1 MRVRPLLDRGSLAEP
16 CLPPLEDP
24 PLPQYGPIP
33 SGRQA
38 GDVLPHG
45 RGTLASLGRAGRG
58 VAGGA
63 YGGGRLSRPKKMLPL
78 LGQEPREP
86 EVQKQPEAAL
96 GEADGCVD
104 DCCSGAEETLEA
116 PAETPRTRQPASIS
130 ETPEGGASLGPVER
144 TVVRVEGM
152 DCASCAATVEKR
164 VGQLPGVY
172 RAVVNF
178 AAGRLDAEHEPG
190 LALEEIEKAVRD
202 AGYEVQRAQ
211 EVERPPFWR
220 TPRAISVS
228 ASALLFAFGLALG
241 LAGGPEVASVGAY
254 LAAIVVGGVPIF
266 RAALAGLRARHMD
279 MNVLMSAAT
288 IGAVGIGEWA
298 EAASVVVLFAAGNAL
313 QVYAIDRTRGAVRT
327 LARLAPDEVLVRR
340 GGYENLVGAGEV
352 AVGET
357 VIVRPGERLALDGE
371 VVEGRTTV
379 DESPVTGES
388 TPVEKGPGDAVYS
401 GSLNGGG
408 GVVVRVLREASDST
422 LQRIA
427 RLVEEA
433 QATKAPAEQFVD
445 RFSRLYTP
453 IVVAAAIVLAVVP
466 PLLGGEFGT
475 WFYRAL
481 ALLIIACPC
490 ALVISTP
497 VTVVSGIGA
506 ASRRGILVKG
516 GAALEAAGRLKALAF
531 DKTGTLTEGRPVV
544 SRVVALDGHD
554 EAGAVRLAAALE
566 RRSEHPLAH
575 AILAT
580 AERYGAS
587 GIPPVINFRSVAGRG
602 AEGEVE
608 GRRYA
613 IGSPRL
619 FAEVGISLDGA
630 KAVLEEAEREG
641 ETPVV
646 LGDKNGPIAVFGLAD
661 ATRSEARATLESL
674 RSVGVNELVML
685 TGDAEGPAR
694 RTAEILGV
702 GYRAQLLPEQKVERV
717 RELVAEYGSV
727 GMVGDGVNDA
737 PALAASSVGFAMGA
751 AGTDVAL
758 ETADVA
764 LMQDDLPKLAEAV
777 RLSRSAE
784 RIIKQNV
791 VVSLLIKGLFVLL
804 APFGLVA
811 LWLAVLA
818 DMGTSIA
825 VTLNGL
831 RLFRRGRA

>member
-1 MRVRPLLDRGSLAEP
+1 M
-16 CLPPLEDP
+16 
-24 PLPQYGPIP
+24 
-33 SGRQA
+33 
-38 GDVLPHG
+38 
-45 RGTLASLGRAGRG
+45 
-58 VAGGA
+58 
-63 YGGGRLSRPKKMLPL
+63 SRPKKMLPV
-78 LGQEPREP
+78 LGQEE
-86 EVQKQPEAAL
+86 
-96 GEADGCVD
+96 
-104 DCCSGAEETLEA
+104 
-116 PAETPRTRQPASIS
+116 PAEQPTVPLTRKEPRA
-130 ETPEGGASLGPVER
+130 GATLDGAER

-164 VGQLPGVY
+164 VTALPGMR

-178 AAGRLDAEHEPG
+178 AAGRLDAEHDPG
-190 LALEEIEKAVRD
+190 LSLEEIEKAVRD
-202 AGYEVQRAQ
+202 AGYGVGRTEEMDRV
-211 EVERPPFWR
+211 PFWR
-220 TPRAISVS
+220 TPRAISVF
-228 ASALLFAFGLALG
+228 ASALLFALG
-241 LAGGPEVASVGAY
+241 LVLSLTDAPEAARIGAY
-254 LAAIVVGGVPIF
+254 LGAIVVGGLPIF
-266 RAALAGLRARHMD
+266 RAALAGIRARHLD

-288 IGAVGIGEWA
+288 VGAVGIGEWA

-313 QVYAIDRTRGAVRT
+313 QVYAIDRTRGAVRA
-327 LARLAPDEVLVRR
+327 LVRLAPDEVLVRK
-340 GGYENLVGAGEV
+340 GNAEV
-352 AVGET
+352 VVPADEIDVGET

-371 VVEGRTTV
+371 VVEGASAV
-379 DESPVTGES
+379 DEAPVTGES
-388 TPVEKGPGDAVYS
+388 VPVEKGPGDVVFS
-401 GSLNGGG
+401 GTLNGSGG
-408 GVVVRVLREASDST
+408 LLVRTTKRAGDST
-422 LQRIA
+422 LQRIV

-433 QATKAPAEQFVD
+433 QAKKAPAEQFVD
-445 RFSRLYTP
+445 RFSRVYTP
-453 IVVAAAIVLAVVP
+453 LVVAVAVVLAIAP
-466 PLLGGEFGT
+466 PLLGGSFGE

-554 EAGAVRLAAALE
+554 EAEAVRLAAALE

-575 AILAT
+575 AILTA
-580 AERYGAS
+580 AERYGEN
-587 GIPPVINFRSVAGRG
+587 GLPPVMGFRSVAGRG

-619 FAEVGISLDGA
+619 FAEVGVSLDGA
-630 KAVLEEAEREG
+630 KTALEEVERAG

-646 LGDKNGPIAVFGLAD
+646 LGDEDGPIAVFGLAD
-661 ATRSEARATLESL
+661 APRPDAKATLEAL
-674 RSVGVNELVML
+674 RSAGVGKLVML
-685 TGDAEGPAR
+685 TGDAEAPAR
-694 RTAEILGV
+694 RIAETLGV
-702 GYRAQLLPEQKVERV
+702 GYRAQLLPEQKVEAV
-717 RELVAEYGSV
+717 RDLVAEHGSA

-737 PALAASSVGFAMGA
+737 PALAAASVGFAMGA

-777 RLSRSAE
+777 VLSRSAE

-791 VVSLLIKGLFVLL
+791 LVSLLIKGLFVLL

>member
-1 MRVRPLLDRGSLAEP
+1 M
-16 CLPPLEDP
+16 
-24 PLPQYGPIP
+24 
-33 SGRQA
+33 
-38 GDVLPHG
+38 
-45 RGTLASLGRAGRG
+45 
-58 VAGGA
+58 
-63 YGGGRLSRPKKMLPL
+63 SRPKKMLPVV
-78 LGQEPREP
+78 GQVSPGAEAPREEAEACTDACCSDAASEAIVATPETREANP
-86 EVQKQPEAAL
+86 EVPQGDL
-96 GEADGCVD
+96 
-104 DCCSGAEETLEA
+104 
-116 PAETPRTRQPASIS
+116 
-130 ETPEGGASLGPVER
+130 ER
-144 TVVRVEGM
+144 TVVRVSGM

-164 VGQLPGVY
+164 VGQLPGMH

-178 AAGRLDAEHEPG
+178 AAARLDAEHDPG
-190 LALEEIEKAVRD
+190 LSLEQIEKAVRD
-202 AGYEVQRAQ
+202 AGYGVVKTGQ
-211 EVERPPFWR
+211 VERPPFWR
-220 TPRAISVS
+220 TPRAISVF
-228 ASALLFAFGLALG
+228 ASALLFALGLALG
-241 LAGGPEVASVGAY
+241 LAGAPEVARVGAY

-266 RAALAGLRARHMD
+266 RAAIAGIRARHLD

-288 IGAVGIGEWA
+288 VGAVGIGQWA

-313 QVYAIDRTRGAVRT
+313 QVYAIDRTRGAVQA
-327 LARLAPDEVLVRR
+327 LAGLAPDEVLVRR
-340 GGYENLVGAGEV
+340 GGSEKVVPADEV

-357 VIVRPGERLALDGE
+357 VVVRPGERLALDGE
-371 VVEGRTTV
+371 VVEGETTV

-388 TPVEKGPGDAVYS
+388 TPVEMGPGDAVYS
-401 GSLNGGG
+401 GSLNGSGG
-408 GVVVRVLREASDST
+408 LLVRVLREASDST
-422 LQRIA
+422 LQRIT

-445 RFSRLYTP
+445 RFSRVYTP
-453 IVVAAAIVLAVVP
+453 VVVAVAVVLTIVP

-544 SRVVALDGHD
+544 SSVVALDGRD
-554 EAGAVRLAAALE
+554 ETEALRLAAALE

-575 AILAT
+575 AILT
-580 AERYGAS
+580 AADGA
-587 GIPPVINFRSVAGRG
+587 GLPPVSDFRSVAGRG
-602 AEGEVE
+602 AEGVAD
-608 GRRYA
+608 GNRYL
-613 IGSPRL
+613 IGSARL
-619 FAEVGISLDGA
+619 FAERQIALDGA
-630 KAVLEEAEREG
+630 TEALEAVEVAG
-641 ETPVV
+641 ETPVI
-646 LGDKNGPIAVFGLAD
+646 LGNGEAPIAVFGIAD
-661 ATRSEARATLESL
+661 AVRPDARTTLKSL
-674 RSVGVNELVML
+674 REAGVKELVML
-685 TGDAEGPAR
+685 TGDAEAPAR
-694 RTAEILGV
+694 RIADELGV
-702 GYRAQLLPEQKVERV
+702 TYRAGLLPEQKVEAV
-717 RELVAEYGSV
+717 RELVHKHGDA
-727 GMVGDGVNDA
+727 GMVGDGVTDA

-777 RLSRSAE
+777 RLSRAAE

-791 VVSLLIKGLFVLL
+791 AVSILIKGLFVLL

>member
-1 MRVRPLLDRGSLAEP
+1 M
-16 CLPPLEDP
+16 
-24 PLPQYGPIP
+24 
-33 SGRQA
+33 
-38 GDVLPHG
+38 
-45 RGTLASLGRAGRG
+45 
-58 VAGGA
+58 
-63 YGGGRLSRPKKMLPL
+63 SRPKKMLPVV
-78 LGQEPREP
+78 GQAPPGSAAPQEAPTEEPD
-86 EVQKQPEAAL
+86 ACCGL
-96 GEADGCVD
+96 GE
-104 DCCSGAEETLEA
+104 DCCEGEA
-116 PAETPRTRQPASIS
+116 GLAAATPKTREANP
-130 ETPEGGASLGPVER
+130 ETPEDVPLDGLER

-152 DCASCAATVEKR
+152 DCASCAATVERR
-164 VGQLPGVY
+164 VGQLPGMH

-178 AAGRLDAEHEPG
+178 AAGRLDTQHDPG
-190 LALEEIEKAVRD
+190 LSLEQIKKAVRD
-202 AGYEVQRAQ
+202 AGYGVESAQ
-211 EVERPPFWR
+211 EAERPPFWR
-220 TPRAISVS
+220 TPRAVSVF
-228 ASALLFAFGLALG
+228 ASALLFVTGLALG
-241 LAGGPEVASVGAY
+241 LAGAPEVARVAAH
-254 LAAIVVGGVPIF
+254 LAAIAVGGVPIF
-266 RAALAGLRARHMD
+266 RAALAGLRAKHMD
-279 MNVLMSAAT
+279 MNVLMTAASV
-288 IGAVGIGEWA
+288 GAVAIGEWA
-298 EAASVVVLFAAGNAL
+298 EAAFVVVLFAAGNAL
-313 QVYAIDRTRGAVRT
+313 QVYAIDRTRGAVRA

-340 GGYENLVGAGEV
+340 GGSETLVPAGDV

-357 VIVRPGERLALDGE
+357 VVVRPGERLALDAE
-371 VVEGRTTV
+371 VAEGVTTV

-388 TPVEKGPGDAVYS
+388 TPVEKGPGDSVYS

-408 GVVVRVLREASDST
+408 GILVRVLREVSDST

-531 DKTGTLTEGRPVV
+531 DKTGTLTEGRPVLT
-544 SRVVALDGHD
+544 RVVALGGRD
-554 EAGAVRLAAALE
+554 ETGVLALAAALE
-566 RRSEHPLAH
+566 RRSEHSLAH
-575 AILAT
+575 AILSAVS
-580 AERYGAS
+580 GAGLPQVS
-587 GIPPVINFRSVAGRG
+587 DFRSVSGRG
-602 AEGEVE
+602 AEGVVN
-608 GRRYA
+608 GDRYL

-619 FAEVGISLDGA
+619 FAERQIALDGA
-630 KAVLEEAEREG
+630 SRALEAVGAAG

-646 LGDKNGPIAVFGLAD
+646 LGNEEAILAVFGVAD
-661 ATRSEARATLESL
+661 AVRSDARATLESL
-674 RSVGVNELVML
+674 CGVGVGKLVML
-685 TGDAEGPAR
+685 TGDAEAPAKR
-694 RTAEILGV
+694 IAEELGV
-702 GYRAQLLPEQKVERV
+702 GYRSGLLPEQKVEAV
-717 RELVAEYGSV
+717 RELVSEHGDA

-737 PALAASSVGFAMGA
+737 PALAASTVGFAMGA

-777 RLSRSAE
+777 RLSRAAE

-791 VVSLLIKGLFVLL
+791 AVSIAIKGLFVLL

-831 RLFRRGRA
+831 RLFRAKGDRRGRA

>member
-1 MRVRPLLDRGSLAEP
+1 
-16 CLPPLEDP
+16 
-24 PLPQYGPIP
+24 
-33 SGRQA
+33 
-38 GDVLPHG
+38 
-45 RGTLASLGRAGRG
+45 
-58 VAGGA
+58 
-63 YGGGRLSRPKKMLPL
+63 MLPI
-78 LGQEPREP
+78 LGQPAR
-86 EVQKQPEAAL
+86 EAAS
-96 GEADGCVD
+96 GQVDACGD
-104 DCCSGAEETLEA
+104 DCCSDGAPKAFVAT
-116 PAETPRTRQPASIS
+116 PAASKS
-130 ETPEGGASLGPVER
+130 KPEVPEGAPER
-144 TVVRVEGM
+144 TVLRIEGM

-164 VGQLPGVY
+164 VSLLPGVHH
-172 RAVVNF
+172 AAVNF
-178 AAGRLDAEHEPG
+178 AAGRLDAEHDPG
-190 LALEEIEKAVRD
+190 LALADIEKAVTD
-202 AGYEVQRAQ
+202 AGYGVVKARET
-211 EVERPPFWR
+211 ERPPFWW
-220 TPRAISVS
+220 TPRAISVIVS
-228 ASALLFAFGLALG
+228 TLLFGLALALG
-241 LAGGPEVASVGAY
+241 LAGAPEVARVGAY
-254 LAAIVVGGVPIF
+254 LAAIVTGGLPIF
-266 RAALAGLRARHMD
+266 RAALVGLRARHLD
-279 MNVLMSAAT
+279 MNVLMSVAT
-288 IGAVGIGEWA
+288 VGAVGIGQWA

-313 QVYAIDRTRGAVRT
+313 QVYAIDRTRGAVRA
-327 LARLAPDEVLVRR
+327 LANLAPDEVLVRR
-340 GGYENLVGAGEV
+340 EGAERLVAAGRV

-357 VIVRPGERLALDGE
+357 VVVRPGERLAVDGE
-371 VVEGRTTV
+371 VIEGRTTV

-388 TPVEKGPGDAVYS
+388 SPVEKEPGDSVYS
-401 GSLNGGG
+401 GSLNGSGG
-408 GVVVRVLREASDST
+408 LLVRTLREAGDST

-427 RLVEEA
+427 NLVEEA
-433 QATKAPAEQFVD
+433 QATRAPAEHFVD
-445 RFSRLYTP
+445 RFSRVYTP
-453 IVVAAAIVLAVVP
+453 VVVAAAMSLAVVP
-466 PLLGGEFGT
+466 PLLGFSFAE

-497 VTVVSGIGA
+497 VTVVSGIGS
-506 ASRRGILVKG
+506 ASRRGILIKG

-531 DKTGTLTEGRPVV
+531 DKTGTLTEGRPVL
-544 SRVVALDGHD
+544 SRVVSLDGRD
-554 EAGAVRLAAALE
+554 EAQVLALAAALE

-575 AILAT
+575 TILSA
-580 AERYGAS
+580 ADRYGAS

-646 LGDKNGPIAVFGLAD
+646 LGDKDGPIAVFGLAD

-717 RELVAEYGSV
+717 RELVAEYGSA

>member
-1 MRVRPLLDRGSLAEP
+1 MKKK
-16 CLPPLEDP
+16 
-24 PLPQYGPIP
+24 
-33 SGRQA
+33 
-38 GDVLPHG
+38 VLP
-45 RGTLASLGRAGRG
+45 
-58 VAGGA
+58 V
-63 YGGGRLSRPKKMLPL
+63 
-78 LGQEPREP
+78 LGQPTP
-86 EVQKQPEAAL
+86 ETEAPPGKDGPCADPCCSDDAPEAFA
-96 GEADGCVD
+96 
-104 DCCSGAEETLEA
+104 GAPETRA
-116 PAETPRTRQPASIS
+116 ANPVV
-130 ETPEGGASLGPVER
+130 PEGGSVR

-152 DCASCAATVEKR
+152 DCASCAATVEKS
-164 VGQLPGVY
+164 VGRLPGVR

-178 AAGRLDAEHEPG
+178 AAGRLDAEHDPG
-190 LALEEIEKAVRD
+190 LDLEEIEKAVRD
-202 AGYEVQRAQ
+202 AGYGVARSEQ
-211 EVERPPFWR
+211 VEKTPFWR
-220 TPRAISVS
+220 SPRAVSVF
-228 ASALLFAFGLALG
+228 ASALLFVLGLALSI
-241 LAGGPEVASVGAY
+241 AGAPGVASVGLY
-254 LAAIVVGGVPIF
+254 LAAIAVGGAPIF
-266 RAALAGLRARHMD
+266 RAAIAGLRARHMD

-288 IGAVGIGEWA
+288 IGAVAIGEWA

-313 QVYAIDRTRGAVRT
+313 QVYAIDRTRGAVRA

-340 GGYENLVGAGEV
+340 GDAEKIVPADEVAAGEV
-352 AVGET
+352 V
-357 VIVRPGERLALDGE
+357 VVRPGERMALDGE

-388 TPVEKGPGDAVYS
+388 VPVEKGPGDPVYS

-408 GVVVRVLREASDST
+408 GVLVRVLRGASDST
-422 LQRIA
+422 LQRIT

-445 RFSRLYTP
+445 RFSRVYTP
-453 IVVAAAIVLAVVP
+453 IVVAAAVVLAVAP

-516 GAALEAAGRLKALAF
+516 GAALEAAGRLKALAL
-531 DKTGTLTEGRPVV
+531 DKTGTLTEGRPVL
-544 SRVVALDGHD
+544 SRIIALDGESRG
-554 EAGAVRLAAALE
+554 EAEVLALAGALE

-575 AILAT
+575 AILT
-580 AERYGAS
+580 AADGRVLPE
-587 GIPPVINFRSVAGRG
+587 VENFNGLAGRG
-602 AEGEVE
+602 AEGDVGGE
-608 GRRYA
+608 RYLV
-613 IGSPRL
+613 GSPRL
-619 FAEVGISLDGA
+619 FDDRGITLDPARDALSEV
-630 KAVLEEAEREG
+630 EAAG
-641 ETPVV
+641 ETPVILGSKSGPLAV
-646 LGDKNGPIAVFGLAD
+646 LGLAD
-661 ATRSEARATLESL
+661 AVRPDARFTLEAL
-674 RSVGVNELVML
+674 RQAGVKEIVML
-685 TGDAEGPAR
+685 TGDAEAPAR
-694 RTAEILGV
+694 RIANELGV
-702 GYRAQLLPEQKVERV
+702 GYRARLLPEQKVEAV
-717 RELVAEYGSV
+717 RELVRKHGDA

-758 ETADVA
+758 QTADVA

-791 VVSLLIKGLFVLL
+791 AVSILIKGLFVVL

-831 RLFRRGRA
+831 RLFRANGARLGSPDRVGEDFSEVESPEVKGFTPR

>member
-1 MRVRPLLDRGSLAEP
+1 M
-16 CLPPLEDP
+16 
-24 PLPQYGPIP
+24 
-33 SGRQA
+33 
-38 GDVLPHG
+38 
-45 RGTLASLGRAGRG
+45 G
-58 VAGGA
+58 VAGL
-63 YGGGRLSRPKKMLPL
+63 RTR
-78 LGQEPREP
+78 
-86 EVQKQPEAAL
+86 
-96 GEADGCVD
+96 EAD
-104 DCCSGAEETLEA
+104 SEMLEGDLA
-116 PAETPRTRQPASIS
+116 RS
-130 ETPEGGASLGPVER
+130 
-144 TVVRVEGM
+144 VVRVEGM
-152 DCASCAATVEKR
+152 DCASCVATVEKR
-164 VGQLPGVY
+164 VAALPGMR

-178 AAGRLDAEHEPG
+178 ATGRLDSEHDPG
-190 LALEEIEKAVRD
+190 LSVEDIEKAVRD
-202 AGYEVQRAQ
+202 AGYGVGRTE
-211 EVERPPFWR
+211 EVERTPFWH
-220 TPRAISVS
+220 TPRAIAVY
-228 ASALLFAFGLALG
+228 ASALLFALGLALG
-241 LAGGPEVASVGAY
+241 FLGAPDAARVGAY
-254 LAAIVVGGVPIF
+254 ATAIVVGGLPIF
-266 RAALAGLRARHMD
+266 RAALVGVRTKHLD

-288 IGAVGIGEWA
+288 VGAVGLGEWA

-313 QVYAIDRTRGAVRT
+313 QIYAIDRTRGAVRA
-327 LARLAPDEVLVRR
+327 LVRLAPHEVLVRR
-340 GGYENLVGAGEV
+340 GTGEV
-352 AVGET
+352 VVPADEVGVGET
-357 VIVRPGERLALDGE
+357 VIVRPGERLAVDGE
-371 VVEGRTTV
+371 VVEGASAV
-379 DESPVTGES
+379 DEAPVTGES
-388 TPVEKGPGDAVYS
+388 VPVEKGSGDAVYS
-401 GSLNGGG
+401 GTLNGSGG
-408 GVVVRVLREASDST
+408 LLVRATKRAGDST
-422 LQRIA
+422 LQRIV

-433 QATKAPAEQFVD
+433 QAKKAPAEQFVD
-445 RFSRLYTP
+445 RFSRVYTP
-453 IVVAAAIVLAVVP
+453 LVVAVAVALTVVP
-466 PLLGGEFGT
+466 PLLGGPLGE

-554 EAGAVRLAAALE
+554 EAEAVRLAAALE

-646 LGDKNGPIAVFGLAD
+646 LGDKDGPIAVFGLAD
-661 ATRSEARATLESL
+661 ATRSETRATLESL

-717 RELVAEYGSV
+717 RELVAEYGSA
-727 GMVGDGVNDA
+727 GMVGDGMNDA

>member
-1 MRVRPLLDRGSLAEP
+1 V
-16 CLPPLEDP
+16 
-24 PLPQYGPIP
+24 
-33 SGRQA
+33 
-38 GDVLPHG
+38 
-45 RGTLASLGRAGRG
+45 
-58 VAGGA
+58 
-63 YGGGRLSRPKKMLPL
+63 SRPKKMLPVV
-78 LGQEPREP
+78 GQASPGPVAPQEAPTDEPDACCGP
-86 EVQKQPEAAL
+86 
-96 GEADGCVD
+96 GE
-104 DCCSGAEETLEA
+104 DCCEDEA
-116 PAETPRTRQPASIS
+116 GLVAATPKTREANPETPSGIPLER
-130 ETPEGGASLGPVER
+130 LER
-144 TVVRVEGM
+144 TVVRVAGM
-152 DCASCAATVEKR
+152 DCASCAVTVERR
-164 VGQLPGVY
+164 VGQLPGVR

-202 AGYEVQRAQ
+202 AGYGVESTQ

-220 TPRAISVS
+220 TPRAISVF
-228 ASALLFAFGLALG
+228 ASALLFVVGLALG
-241 LAGGPEVASVGAY
+241 VAGAPEVASVAAY

-266 RAALAGLRARHMD
+266 RAAVAGLRARHMD

-313 QVYAIDRTRGAVRT
+313 QVYAIDRTRGAVRA
-327 LARLAPDEVLVRR
+327 LARLAPEEVLVRR
-340 GGYENLVGAGEV
+340 GDSESLVGADQV
-352 AVGET
+352 AIGET
-357 VIVRPGERLALDGE
+357 VMVRPGERLALDGE

-408 GVVVRVLREASDST
+408 GVLVRVLREASDST
-422 LQRIA
+422 LQRIV

-433 QATKAPAEQFVD
+433 QATRAPAEQFVD

-453 IVVAAAIVLAVVP
+453 IVVAVAIILAVVP

-544 SRVVALDGHD
+544 SRVVPLDGRG
-554 EAGAVRLAAALE
+554 EAEALRLAAALE

-575 AILAT
+575 AILSA
-580 AERYGAS
+580 ANGRELPEVG
-587 GIPPVINFRSVAGRG
+587 NFRAVAGRG
-602 AEGEVE
+602 AEGVVA
-608 GRRYA
+608 GQRYLV
-613 IGSPRL
+613 GSPRL
-619 FAEVGISLDGA
+619 FDERGIALGTAREALAEV
-630 KAVLEEAEREG
+630 EASG

-646 LGDKNGPIAVFGLAD
+646 LGGEDGPLAVFGLTD
-661 ATRSEARATLESL
+661 SPRPDARATLDSL
-674 RSVGVNELVML
+674 REAGVGELVML
-685 TGDAEGPAR
+685 TGDAEAPAR
-694 RTAEILGV
+694 RIAEKLGI
-702 GYRAQLLPEQKVERV
+702 GYRAGLLPEQKVEAV
-717 RELVAEYGSV
+717 RELVSKHGDV

-784 RIIKQNV
+784 GIIKQNV
-791 VVSLLIKGLFVLL
+791 AVSILIKGLFVLL

-831 RLFRRGRA
+831 RLFRAKGGSRGRV

>member
-1 MRVRPLLDRGSLAEP
+1 M
-16 CLPPLEDP
+16 
-24 PLPQYGPIP
+24 
-33 SGRQA
+33 
-38 GDVLPHG
+38 
-45 RGTLASLGRAGRG
+45 
-58 VAGGA
+58 
-63 YGGGRLSRPKKMLPL
+63 SRPKKMLPV
-78 LGQEPREP
+78 LGQAPQEP
-86 EVQKQPEAAL
+86 EVTGPARD
-96 GEADGCVD
+96 EADGCAD
-104 DCCSGAEETLEA
+104 DCCSDVVAAEA
-116 PAETPRTRQPASIS
+116 PTVVAPTTREAN
-130 ETPEGGASLGPVER
+130 PEAPVGGSLGVLER

-164 VGQLPGVY
+164 VSALPGVSK
-172 RAVVNF
+172 ATVNF
-178 AAGRLDAEHEPG
+178 AAGRLDAEHDPG
-190 LALEEIEKAVRD
+190 LPLEALEDAVRS
-202 AGYEVQRAQ
+202 AGYGVAKTEGAERA
-211 EVERPPFWR
+211 PFWR
-220 TPRAISVS
+220 TPRALLTA
-228 ASALLFAFGLALG
+228 ASALVFLAGLALSV
-241 LAGGPEVASVGAY
+241 AGAPGAVRAGVY
-254 LAAIVVGGVPIF
+254 LSAIVVGGLPIF
-266 RAALAGLRARHMD
+266 RAALAGLRARHLD

-313 QVYAIDRTRGAVRT
+313 QVYAIDRTRGAVRA
-327 LARLAPDEVLVRR
+327 LVKLAPNEVLVRR
-340 GGYENLVGAGEV
+340 GDAETVVPADEVG
-352 AVGET
+352 VGET
-357 VIVRPGERLALDGE
+357 VVVRPGERLAVDGV
-371 VVEGRTTV
+371 VVEGASAV
-379 DESPVTGES
+379 DEAPVTGES
-388 TPVEKGPGDAVYS
+388 VPVEKGEGEAVYS
-401 GSLNGGG
+401 GSLNGSGG
-408 GVVVRVLREASDST
+408 LLVRATKRAGDST

-433 QATKAPAEQFVD
+433 QAEKAPAEQFVD
-445 RFSRLYTP
+445 RFSRVYTP
-453 IVVAAAIVLAVVP
+453 IVVLAAVALAVVP
-466 PLLGGEFGT
+466 PLLGGGFGE

-506 ASRRGILVKG
+506 ASRRGILIKG

-544 SRVVALDGHD
+544 SSAVAMNGKG
-554 EAGAVRLAAALE
+554 EAEVLRLAAALE

-575 AILAT
+575 AILT
-580 AERYGAS
+580 AAGGAEL
-587 GIPPVINFRSVAGRG
+587 PPVSGFRSVAGRG
-602 AEGEVE
+602 AEGEVDSK
-608 GRRYA
+608 RYL

-619 FAEVGISLDGA
+619 FAERGIDLGGA
-630 KAVLEEAEREG
+630 GEALEAVERAG

-646 LGDKNGPIAVFGLAD
+646 LGDGNGPLAVFGLAD
-661 ATRSEARATLESL
+661 SL
-674 RSVGVNELVML
+674 RPDAKATVEALRASGVGELVML
-685 TGDAEGPAR
+685 TGDAEAPAR
-694 RTAEILGV
+694 RVAEELGI
-702 GYRAQLLPEQKVERV
+702 GHRSRLLPEQKIEAV
-717 RELVAEYGSV
+717 RELVARHGDA

-784 RIIKQNV
+784 RIIRQNV
-791 VVSLLIKGLFVLL
+791 VVSIAIKGLFVLL

-831 RLFRRGRA
+831 RLFRKGGR

>member
-1 MRVRPLLDRGSLAEP
+1 
-16 CLPPLEDP
+16 
-24 PLPQYGPIP
+24 
-33 SGRQA
+33 
-38 GDVLPHG
+38 
-45 RGTLASLGRAGRG
+45 
-58 VAGGA
+58 
-63 YGGGRLSRPKKMLPL
+63 
-78 LGQEPREP
+78 
-86 EVQKQPEAAL
+86 
-96 GEADGCVD
+96 
-104 DCCSGAEETLEA
+104 
-116 PAETPRTRQPASIS
+116 
-130 ETPEGGASLGPVER
+130 
-144 TVVRVEGM
+144 
-152 DCASCAATVEKR
+152 
-164 VGQLPGVY
+164 
-172 RAVVNF
+172 
-178 AAGRLDAEHEPG
+178 
-190 LALEEIEKAVRD
+190 
-202 AGYEVQRAQ
+202 
-211 EVERPPFWR
+211 
-220 TPRAISVS
+220 
-228 ASALLFAFGLALG
+228 
-241 LAGGPEVASVGAY
+241 
-254 LAAIVVGGVPIF
+254 
-266 RAALAGLRARHMD
+266 
-279 MNVLMSAAT
+279 
-288 IGAVGIGEWA
+288 VGIGEWA

-313 QVYAIDRTRGAVRT
+313 QVYAIDRTRGAVRA

-340 GGYENLVGAGEV
+340 GGSESLVGADQV

-357 VIVRPGERLALDGE
+357 VVVRPGERLALDGE

-388 TPVEKGPGDAVYS
+388 TPVEKGPGDSVYS

-408 GVVVRVLREASDST
+408 GVLVRVLRGASDST

-453 IVVAAAIVLAVVP
+453 IVVAVAIILAVVP
-466 PLLGGEFGT
+466 PILGGEFGT

-544 SRVVALDGHD
+544 SRVVPLNGRDDTEVLA
-554 EAGAVRLAAALE
+554 LAAELE
-566 RRSEHPLAH
+566 RRSEHPLAYP
-575 AILAT
+575 ILT
-580 AERYGAS
+580 AANGAS
-587 GIPPVINFRSVAGRG
+587 LPQVSDFRSVAGRG
-602 AEGEVE
+602 AEGVVDEV
-608 GRRYA
+608 RYM

-619 FAEVGISLDGA
+619 FAEKEIALDGA
-630 KAVLEEAEREG
+630 NEALQAVEAAG
-641 ETPVV
+641 ETPVI
-646 LGDKNGPIAVFGLAD
+646 LGNEGAPMAVIGIAD
-661 ATRSEARATLESL
+661 AVRPDARATLESL
-674 RSVGVNELVML
+674 RAAGVRELVML
-685 TGDAEGPAR
+685 TGDAEAPAR
-694 RTAEILGV
+694 RIAEELGV
-702 GYRAQLLPEQKVERV
+702 GYRAQLLPEQKVEAV
-717 RELVAEYGSV
+717 RELVSEHGDA

-784 RIIKQNV
+784 GIIKQNV
-791 VVSLLIKGLFVLL
+791 AVSILIKGLFVLL

-831 RLFRRGRA
+831 RLFRAKGGSRGRA